1 MKINK
6 KGLLPTLFIIIFF
19 ILIYL
24 VGTKVPEHSIREIIK
39 NAGPWGVIVLI
50 LFFLLSN
57 IVAPLS
63 GSPFLYAGFY
73 SYGQKVV
80 FYAFIAAI
88 IASII
93 NFWIARIWGRPLVE
107 KLAGKNGLS
116 KIDSLTKNYGLQSL
130 FIFRLFL
137 KEFHDVISYAFG
149 LSNLKFTPYF
159 IVSSLGMIPATIVW
173 YYISLQ
179 INNALAFTIISWL
192 MAYASLTIYILIK
205 LAIKKK

>member
-1 MKINK
+1 MKIHK
-6 KGLLPTLFIIIFF
+6 KTLLPSLFIIIFC
-19 ILIYL
+19 LVIYL
-24 VGTKVPEHSIREIIK
+24 IGTRVPEHTIREIIK
-39 NAGPWGVIVLI
+39 NAGPWGVIILI

-73 SYGQKVV
+73 SYGQTVV

-88 IASII
+88 IASIT
-93 NFWIARIWGRPLVE
+93 NFWIARIWGRPFVE
-107 KLAGKNGLS
+107 KLAGKDGLS
-116 KIDSLTKNYGLQSL
+116 KIDSLTKNYGIQTL

-149 LSNLKFTPYF
+149 LSNLKFMPYF
-159 IVSSLGMIPATIVW
+159 IVSTLGMIPATIVW

-179 INNALAFTIISWL
+179 INN
-192 MAYASLTIYILIK
+192 SLSSK
-205 LAIKKK
+205 N